1 LGRGGQKL
9 SVDVEPAKNFI
20 LEVYEVNGEVLLS
33 TQSGSS
39 SFEVVLP
46 ELGDYMVNVINQTNE
61 PQDFSLSLEVR

>member
-1 LGRGGQKL
+1 LGRGGADV
-9 SVDVEPAKNFI
+9 SVDVELAKNFI

-61 PQDFSLSLEVR
+61 PQDFSLSVEVR